1 MTKESRQFETPDG
14 VSIQIGDILFTDGMI
29 NESDPNSDAY
39 LLLPVI
45 LLVSGFTGASY
56 RKAVQAQLLGLDKS
70 RYKKECIRME
80 DDELDYMSFVDS
92 GHLSPFYNPLVISR
106 WTIYDI
112 LHKAREASLNGSK
125 SFKFKE
131 SKIHMRNVSMDNGA
145 LGASGKLLKT
155 GVRIRDIRLWP
166 VNAIRT
172 WVNYEIGEYERDRY
186 SLNHCYV
193 ETIHD
198 EIVLGHFSK
207 AMKILNTVRTL
218 QKLKARKVWDD
229 IIKGSS
235 KRMKTANTQNVA
247 IGYNTF
253 INEYDRDTGG
263 LRIGMSSQYED
274 DMIADAVIDH
284 ESSVATYS
292 SRSANIGTNEEVSPE
307 RLSLRSISD
316 ASIGLREGQVYYNTT
331 TEDGRG
337 YINLVAGRNRREIT
351 LRMSLIRY
359 YDKRITI
366 NVDRSM
372 TQIMSELI
380 RVLQT
385 GRVYARFKH
394 WSMLLL
400 GYAQDSPRN
409 VRDNKMLE
417 LQFNTNPTTS
427 FLVELSRASV
437 EEFELGINYPNA
449 LSGPILVDEMGGR
462 LNALDL

>member
-14 VSIQIGDILFTDGMI
+14 ASIQIGDILFTDGMI

-131 SKIHMRNVSMDNGA
+131 SKIHMRSVSMDNGA

-186 SLNHCYV
+186 YV
-193 ETIHD
+193 EIIHD

-218 QKLKARKVWDD
+218 QKLKAKKVWDE
-229 IIKGSS
+229 IIKSSS
-235 KRMKTANTQNVA
+235 KRMKTTNTQNIA
-247 IGYNTF
+247 IRYDAF
-253 INEYDRDTGG
+253 INEVAHDTGG
-263 LRIGMSSQYED
+263 LRIGMSSQDED
-274 DMIADAVIDH
+274 DMTADAVIGN

-292 SRSANIGTNEEVSPE
+292 SQSANIGTNEEVSPE
-307 RLSLRSISD
+307 RLSLRFIAD

-337 YINLVAGRNRREIT
+337 YISLVAGRSRHEIA

-359 YDKRITI
+359 YDKRIMVNI
-366 NVDRSM
+366 DRSVN
-372 TQIMSELI
+372 QVVSELI

-385 GRVYARFKH
+385 GHVYARFKH

-409 VRDNKMLE
+409 IRDYKMMELE
-417 LQFNTNPTTS
+417 FNTDPPTS
-427 FLVELSRASV
+427 FLVELLSGASV

-449 LSGPILVDEMGGR
+449 LSGPILVDEIGGR